1 VAPPVSHPDDISN
14 TSEQQVVLRPSLSA
28 PGKPDVA
35 HVRTRAMGQVVILEV
50 AGQLSDVVEDLD
62 QAIQRALAEGPRGVV
77 CDLST
82 VEDGTP
88 PGAVEVLA
96 SAGRHVRDWAAIPLA
111 VACPDRRVR
120 RMLGAQPLGRH
131 LILTDSMPSAVSA
144 VLATP
149 VPTVEWLRLAPHP
162 TAPHAARN
170 FVTRTLLGW
179 GLDPLVPCCCL
190 VVSELVTNST
200 IHAGTDIELS
210 VAWSA
215 GSLRLTVRDNSPDL
229 PRQRYTRFDVHG
241 RGLSIVAG
249 LSRTFG
255 VLGTADGGK
264 VVWAVMYAARPRPH
278 RREPATTN
286 LEPHELGHTNIP
298 ITQGNS

>member
-1 VAPPVSHPDDISN
+1 V
-14 TSEQQVVLRPSLSA
+14 
-28 PGKPDVA
+28 
-35 HVRTRAMGQVVILEV
+35 GQVVVVEV
-50 AGQLSDVVEDLD
+50 AGQLCDVAEDLD
-62 QAIQRALAEGPRGVV
+62 QAIQLALAEGPRGVV

-82 VEDGTP
+82 VQEGAQ
-88 PGAVEVLA
+88 PGEVEMLA
-96 SAGRHVRDWAAIPLA
+96 TAGRHVRDWPATPVA
-111 VACPDRRVR
+111 VVCPDPRIR
-120 RMLGAQPLGRH
+120 RMLRAQPLGRH
-131 LILTDSMPSAVSA
+131 LILTDSMPPAVSA

-149 VPTVEWLRLAPHP
+149 VPTAERLRLAPHP

-170 FVTRTLLGW
+170 FVTRILLDW
-179 GLDPLVPCCCL
+179 GLEPLVPCCCL

-215 GSLRLTVRDNSPDL
+215 GSLRVTVRDNSPDL
-229 PRQRYTRFDVHG
+229 PHQRNSQLGVHG
-241 RGLSIVAG
+241 RGLRIVAG

-255 VLGTADGGK
+255 VLRTADGGK

-278 RREPATTN
+278 RREPATAN
-286 LEPHELGHTNIP
+286 QKPHEPGDTNIP

>member
-1 VAPPVSHPDDISN
+1 MAQPVSGPEGFSDPFD
-14 TSEQQVVLRPSLSA
+14 QPFVLRPSLSA
-28 PGKPDVA
+28 PGKLVGT
-35 HVRTRAMGQVVILEV
+35 HVRTRVVGQVAVLEV
-50 AGQLSDVVEDLD
+50 AGKLSDVVEDLD
-62 QAIQRALAEGPRGVV
+62 EAIQFALAEGPRGVV

-82 VEDGTP
+82 VQEDAQ
-88 PGAVEVLA
+88 PGAAEILA
-96 SAGRHVRDWAAIPLA
+96 TAGRHVRDWPGTPVA
-111 VACPDRRVR
+111 VACPDPRIRRV
-120 RMLGAQPLGRH
+120 LGTQPLGRH
-131 LILTDSMPSAVSA
+131 LILTDSMSSAVSA

-170 FVTRTLLGW
+170 FVTRTLVGW

-200 IHAGTDIELS
+200 IHAGTDIEMS

-255 VLGTADGGK
+255 VLRTTDGGK

-278 RREPATTN
+278 RRDPATTN
-286 LEPHELGHTNIP
+286 LEPHELGQTNIP
-298 ITQGNS
+298 ITQGTS